1 MDFSN
6 PNQWQLV
13 YLQNFTSDYFGL
25 LQLPIAT
32 FDTPQI
38 TQTTIRVKVGS
49 AEAKPSWNSG
59 GNLYQIVDAGG
70 VPSSI
75 RNHSLTLNQDRVLIL
90 EPVSP
95 YFLRFALPK
104 WFTQAT
110 VTVFGFNP

>member
-6 PNQWQLV
+6 PSQWQLV
-13 YLQNFTSDYFGL
+13 YLQNFTAEYFGL

-38 TQTTIRVKVGS
+38 TLTTIRLKVS
-49 AEAKPSWNSG
+49 SSEVSPSWRSA
-59 GNLYQIVDAGG
+59 GNVSQIVDAGG
-70 VPSSI
+70 VPSAI
-75 RNHSLTLNQDRVLIL
+75 RNHSIQLNQGRLLIL

-110 VTVFGFNP
+110 VSIFGFTP